1 MALYTSNGLRFSTY
15 ANGSEGIQGVGISG
29 VTNYY
34 YASSFD
40 DINKIPVESDEA
52 WKPSVQDLPENGKF
66 NEINKYLWNYEKIS
80 YTNGTSAN
88 TGRIVIAIYSK
99 DGDPGK
105 GIKDVYE
112 YYKLTATNEAP
123 QTKPT
128 LSNDNEWTKY
138 VAGATIPTPTQTY
151 PYLWNYEIIEY
162 TSGDPT
168 TSGPVCIGMG
178 STSPY
183 TISLDNDF
191 SSVPTD
197 SFGTVSSS
205 WQDTIIPTVYYG
217 YTQESWVNN
226 ATEGLG
232 LFASA
237 TGVDVAYD
245 TVNKQYVV
253 SNFASNALVGTVNFV
268 LKKDNVKVA
277 EAKYEVVKQ
286 RAGADGINS
295 GYLVLASPQSIHI
308 NQNNEADVETTY
320 VELAQYG
327 NAINS
332 SFKWYVNVPGISD
345 EAMEIQPYGDN
356 NKIIYVDENNPFRV
370 GISSEVFT
378 RINTQLSA
386 LEIAAAEV
394 DSENEPQLT
403 NGYFGVVTIFA
414 TRDGANGEDGTNTR
428 YIYYN
433 CAGTE
438 TDPPPSATITQY
450 DGGISQ
456 SQLKTLGWTDSPTGV
471 SEDKPYEYMSISTKP
486 AGAAGTTSWREFSTP
501 ALWSKWGEKGQ
512 DGDGVTYIYY
522 RSNSA
527 TAPSKPASYEDA
539 KDNDWTDDPQGVTDQ
554 QQYEYVVQIKTGAK
568 GTISEPKLWAKW
580 GETGES
586 GEYIYAKTNPTVLHR
601 KDMPEKITVSVY
613 KKIGANTPE
622 LYKQSTTLCTIQKD
636 NGNETSLGYIS
647 TGTINIPQSYF
658 NNAKT
663 QITINVYTNPTK
675 KTIIDKITIDV
686 LDDGESVYYI
696 YHDKNEG
703 GLPALPTEKDYTKIP
718 LIKSAEYNGW
728 YRNQTSDSVYSSSK
742 IATATTQATV
752 DWNPVI
758 RISGTATTYDDLWNA
773 LNDSAKKDASGIYP
787 LGDGYIGINADL
799 IKTGA
804 LCVGETPQFKD
815 DVVTDWKNNVL
826 YVDSKNGYF
835 RATKGKIGSMEIGD
849 LVDGIQE
856 KTNPNLLLNSN
867 FAAGKKN
874 WKNIKSR
881 YTTVTKN
888 PDGIYVP
895 WTRDTEIIGNDATD
909 VVDTKDREF
918 VSKGKQILRIR
929 VDHEQPLTEDG
940 NFVWNGVTGLFT
952 PDDCNIKQ
960 DEKITVSCKCRV
972 ESIVSTDHAK
982 VNRIGFAI
990 KGYNSDGT
998 RDNTGFGH
1006 NLSYQEIF
1014 NNAPKYTEWF
1024 DFSHT
1029 FTATKDLY
1037 NCELY
1042 VYIAAGGEVYFAD
1055 IKIERGSSKTPWC
1068 ANSLDKY
1075 NNGVNLYTTG
1085 TSMGMGG
1092 PAASG
1097 NNYYK
1102 IELPVKAS
1110 GFPEE
1115 QVSYYFSAD
1124 VEVYDNKKLDSLDV
1138 GFATWNTAAT
1148 TSDKWVGDSHIITNL
1163 KITNTYSDGGKFKGI
1178 VSGRLYVPR
1187 KIQPNPAVNESSLLI
1202 KMIVYPGK
1210 RGETGGNQITLSNI
1224 KIQEGT
1230 VSTDYDTFSSDVN
1243 GDFSWQFSPTKG
1255 ITMWNGEQGSG
1266 AVTGQNKDDNVV
1278 FKIYNTTEGHKLF
1291 VRGEV
1296 VAEAGSI
1303 AGWQLNSVIFQEKE
1317 IPVFQSRSSQINGFY
1332 YATGLGISNNINDPV
1347 FWAGMRTGGG
1357 YYNPWAVD
1365 SVPGWSLERVLK
1377 ERTPFYVTGTGE
1389 MYATAGEIASWKIKG
1404 YTNSNNNTVKMLY
1417 NYQQN
1422 GNGAINGVGIAFDTT
1437 PSDPAIWAGFNSTFS
1452 THPWEHTDKKASNNA
1467 SSEKWIDCCNFVV
1480 RNNGQFKLSYLK
1492 NNIGDD
1498 EEEGVY
1504 FGIDGLGFGRYLKIQ
1519 PTLGIRFEQTE
1530 FDKTPGGRPTTNI
1543 YTSSFAHDLWQIQK
1557 DMTAGT
1563 NNVEI
1568 DDTGMHV
1575 GFYNGLS
1582 GQYAFDE
1589 YIEYG
1594 RSSIYHSHT
1603 SNSMGTIRGMVFDN
1617 STSDRRLK
1625 NSIEMLDSVY
1635 SAFFDK
1641 LNPVRY
1647 KYNDGTS
1654 KRYHT
1659 GFIAQ
1664 EVVSALEN
1672 SGLTTQ
1678 DFAGVMLNNP
1688 GTEEECWYLRR
1699 DEFVALN
1706 TWQIQKLKPRVSKLE
1721 ETILDYEARISNLET
1736 ELENLKNS

>member
-1 MALYTSNGLRFSTY
+1 MALYASNGLRFSTY

-34 YASSFD
+34 YASTSD

-52 WKPSVQDLPENGKF
+52 WKPSVQALPETGKF
-66 NEINKYLWNYEKIS
+66 NETNKYLWNYEKIS
-80 YTNGTSAN
+80 YTNSTSAN

-112 YYKLTATNEAP
+112 YYKLTTTNEAP
-123 QTKPT
+123 LTKPT
-128 LSNDNEWTKY
+128 LSNDNGWTKD
-138 VAGATIPTPTQTY
+138 VAGATIPTPTQTH

-237 TGVDVAYD
+237 TGVDVTYD

-277 EAKYEVVKQ
+277 ETKYEVVKQ

-320 VELAQYG
+320 VEMVQYG

-332 SFKWYVNVPGISD
+332 SFKWYANVPSISG
-345 EAMEIQPYGDN
+345 EAMEIKPYGDN

-370 GISSEVFT
+370 GISSETFT

-386 LEIAAAEV
+386 LEIAAIEV

-403 NGYFGVVTIFA
+403 NGYFGAVTIFV
-414 TRDGANGEDGTNTR
+414 TRDGANGEDGANTR

-456 SQLKTLGWTDSPTGV
+456 SQLKDLGWTDSPTGV
-471 SEDKPYEYMSISTKP
+471 SKDKPYEYMSISTKP
-486 AGAAGTTSWREFSTP
+486 AGAAGTTSWSKFSTP

-527 TAPSKPASYEDA
+527 IAPSKPASYEDA
-539 KDNDWTDDPQGVTDQ
+539 KNNDWTDDPQGVTDL

-568 GTISEPKLWAKW
+568 KTISEPKLWAKW

-586 GEYIYAKTNPTVLHR
+586 GEYIYAKVNPTVLHR
-601 KDMPEKITVSVY
+601 KDMPEKITVFVY
-613 KKIGANTPE
+613 KKIGTNTPE
-622 LYKQSTTLCTIQKD
+622 LYKQSALYTIQKD

-647 TGTINIPQSYF
+647 TGTVNIPQSYF

-675 KTIIDKITIDV
+675 KTIIDKITIDI

-718 LIKSAEYNGW
+718 LVKSAEHNGW

-804 LCVGETPQFKD
+804 LCVGDTPQFKD

-874 WKNIKSR
+874 WKNIRSN
-881 YTTVTKN
+881 YTDTTDEVQ
-888 PDGIYVP
+888 
-895 WTRDTEIIGNDATD
+895 WTRDIEIVGNDANDFFDETD
-909 VVDTKDREF
+909 EKYRL
-918 VSKGKQILRIR
+918 KGNQFLRIK
-929 VDHEQPLTEDG
+929 VGTQPDNHTYI
-940 NFVWNGVTGLFT
+940 WNGATGSFT
-952 PDDCNIKQ
+952 PEDCNIKSG
-960 DEKITVSCKCRV
+960 EKITVSCKCRIRRLG
-972 ESIVSTDHAK
+972 SINTDDK
-982 VNRIGFAI
+982 NRVGFSI
-990 KGYNSDGT
+990 KGYNADGT
-998 RDNTGFGH
+998 RDNSGFDH
-1006 NLSYQEIF
+1006 YLKYQDIQK
-1014 NNAPKYTEWF
+1014 NADKLYKWF
-1024 DFSHT
+1024 DFTHT
-1029 FTATKDLY
+1029 FSANKDLY

-1042 VYIAAGGEVYFAD
+1042 VYIAADGEVWFTD
-1055 IKIERGSSKTPWC
+1055 IKVERGSSKTAWC

-1075 NNGVNLYTTG
+1075 NNGVNLYTGDTIRM
-1085 TSMGMGG
+1085 SQ
-1092 PAASG
+1092 PAADD
-1097 NNYYK
+1097 NKYYK
-1102 IELPVKAS
+1102 IEIPVRTS

-1124 VEVYDNKKLDSLDV
+1124 VAITQKNKIDSLDV

-1148 TSDKWVGDSHIITNL
+1148 TSDKWVASSQIVTNL
-1163 KITNTYSDGGKFKGI
+1163 KIVNTYTSGSTTYGVVG
-1178 VSGRLYVPR
+1178 GRLYVPKKVR
-1187 KIQPNPAVNESSLLI
+1187 PSSSVSSNSLLL
-1202 KMIVYPGK
+1202 KLLVWPGK

-1291 VRGEV
+1291 VKGEV

-1404 YTNSNNNTVKMLY
+1404 YTNSNNDTVKMLY

-1467 SSEKWIDCCNFVV
+1467 SSEKWIDCCKFVV
-1480 RNNGQFKLSYLK
+1480 KNNGELHATAGVIGGCSIVNGKLEIPSANISGKIEATQINGTGLKITNGTFIASYSYVSPGGLFPGTITNK
-1492 NNIGDD
+1492 VSIEN
-1498 EEEGVY
+1498 GVLT
-1504 FGIDGLGFGRYLKIQ
+1504 IDG
-1519 PTLGIRFEQTE
+1519 
-1530 FDKTPGGRPTTNI
+1530 
-1543 YTSSFAHDLWQIQK
+1543 A
-1557 DMTAGT
+1557 
-1563 NNVEI
+1563 V
-1568 DDTGMHV
+1568 
-1575 GFYNGLS
+1575 
-1582 GQYAFDE
+1582 
-1589 YIEYG
+1589 
-1594 RSSIYHSHT
+1594 
-1603 SNSMGTIRGMVFDN
+1603 
-1617 STSDRRLK
+1617 
-1625 NSIEMLDSVY
+1625 
-1635 SAFFDK
+1635 
-1641 LNPVRY
+1641 
-1647 KYNDGTS
+1647 
-1654 KRYHT
+1654 
-1659 GFIAQ
+1659 
-1664 EVVSALEN
+1664 
-1672 SGLTTQ
+1672 
-1678 DFAGVMLNNP
+1678 
-1688 GTEEECWYLRR
+1688 
-1699 DEFVALN
+1699 
-1706 TWQIQKLKPRVSKLE
+1706 LE
-1721 ETILDYEARISNLET
+1721 ETKQSVLPSGGNMYIYSHKRKLFEFLGPGNEIYTVTIAFTKVDDGSWLFANDPPLLIE
-1736 ELENLKNS
+1736 KGK